1 MTGTA
6 SPALTL
12 DVQNLS
18 ITYPTREGAVKA
30 VRDVSFQIAPGE
42 AYGLIGE
49 SGSGKSSI
57 AYAVMHYLRGGD
69 TSGRI
74 LLGDRDVTTMSAAE
88 LLVIRGGAVA
98 MVYQDP
104 MSSLNPA
111 IKVGEQIAEV
121 IRRHRGANQRDAWQ
135 RSVELLTQVHLPLP
149 REMAHRYPHQL
160 SGGQQQRW

>member
-57 AYAVMHYLRGGD
+57 AYAAMHYLSGGD

-149 REMAHRYPHQL
+149 E
-160 SGGQQQRW
+160 